1 MSEDDGS
8 PLWWCPS
15 CDAVLP
21 WDHVTCEQRHDG
33 CGCMVLPIEA
43 YKKKLRDAFAEKALQ
58 GILTNEHSLEQT
70 FGSCDSDPF
79 IETMVEYAYR
89 YADVMLKE
97 RER

>member
-43 YKKKLRDAFAEKALQ
+43 YKKKLRDAFAAAALQ
-58 GILTNEHSLEQT
+58 GYRSAERPGGGIAPSRAA
-70 FGSCDSDPF
+70 
-79 IETMVEYAYR
+79 IMAYED
-89 YADVMLKE
+89 ADAMLKE